1 MRGIRTRPTA
11 LLHSFS
17 TDDASRNRYLAVQLE
32 SILQYL
38 EGYLGVRDHPD
49 YPTAVNGL
57 QVGID
62 REVSRIAT
70 AVDASEASI
79 RAAAALGADLLL
91 VHHGLFWEG
100 LRPMTGRRYRRIA
113 ALVENGIALYSCH
126 LPLDAHA
133 EVGNCALLGR
143 ALGLELA
150 GRFGTY
156 KGADIGWWG
165 RLREPTDAAG
175 LAARL
180 EEVLNGPVQARPGGP
195 ERIELVGVVTGGG
208 GSFIADAATLGLDAF
223 VTGEGSHHNYFDA
236 AEHGIHVLLGGH
248 YATETF
254 GVRALGA
261 HLAERFGLEATFIDQ
276 PTGL

>member
-1 MRGIRTRPTA
+1 MK
-11 LLHSFS
+11 
-17 TDDASRNRYLAVQLE
+17 LE

-38 EGYLGVRDHPD
+38 EGYLGVREHPD
-49 YPTAVNGL
+49 YPTALNGL

-62 REVSRIAT
+62 GDVTRIAT

-79 RAAAALGADLLL
+79 REAAELGVDLLL

-113 ALVENGIALYSCH
+113 TLVEARIALYSCH

-143 ALGLELA
+143 GLGLRLE

-156 KGADIGWWG
+156 RGAQIGWWG
-165 RLREPTDAAG
+165 SLPEAMDAAG
-175 LAARL
+175 LAERL
-180 EEVLNGPVQARPGGP
+180 QRLLNGPVQTLPGGP

-208 GSFIADAATLGLDAF
+208 GSFIGDAAELGLDAF
-223 VTGEGSHHNYFDA
+223 VTGEGSHHNFFDA

-248 YATETF
+248 YATEIF
-254 GVRALGA
+254 GVRALGE